1 MARSTL
7 PLYPTDDGWPY
18 PDAGG
23 LDGVTGAHTDGHAD
37 PIDDHEIDLDR
48 LELVADPH
56 AFADLTDL
64 ERHVVARRF
73 GFTGTPATMKDLR
86 GELGCSRVE
95 LRAVLGT
102 AIDKLRTRLR

>member
-18 PDAGG
+18 PDQAG
-23 LDGVTGAHTDGHAD
+23 LDVFGVPRTDGFVD
-37 PIDDHEIDLDR
+37 PIDDDEIDLDR

-56 AFADLTDL
+56 AFADLTAL

-73 GFTGTPATMKDLR
+73 GFTGAPATMKELR
-86 GELGCSRVE
+86 AEMDCSRVE
-95 LRAVLGT
+95 LREVLGT